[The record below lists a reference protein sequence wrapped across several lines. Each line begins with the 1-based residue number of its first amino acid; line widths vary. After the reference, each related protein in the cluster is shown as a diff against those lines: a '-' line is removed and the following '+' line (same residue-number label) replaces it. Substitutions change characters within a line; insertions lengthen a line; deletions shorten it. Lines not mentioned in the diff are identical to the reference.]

1 MDNNREDFHEELLVV
16 DAKLTNRDETLTVI
30 ETLTLQLV
38 EALAKGADP
47 TLLLVYIYYY
57 NAFCVFSG

>member
-1 MDNNREDFHEELLVV
+1 MASSRGSLREELVV
-16 DAKLTNRDETLTVI
+16 DAKLTDRDETLAVI

-47 TLLLVYIYYY
+47 FLLLVCI
-57 NAFCVFSG
+57 